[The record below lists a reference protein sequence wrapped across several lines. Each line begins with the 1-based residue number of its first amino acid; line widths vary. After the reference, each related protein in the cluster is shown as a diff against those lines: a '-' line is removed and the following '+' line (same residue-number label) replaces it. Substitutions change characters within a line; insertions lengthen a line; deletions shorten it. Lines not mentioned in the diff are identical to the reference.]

1 MILSLSVIVLIN
13 IMDSVMGSIQGPSV
27 IFYVEMMG
35 GTLKECEFMYISF
48 LFMFKHNTMY
58 TNIRKQMDCS
68 LPSLV

>member
-13 IMDSVMGSIQGPSV
+13 IMDSVMSSIQGPSV

-48 LFMFKHNTMY
+48 LFAQTQYNVY
-58 TNIRKQMDCS
+58 
-68 LPSLV
+68 